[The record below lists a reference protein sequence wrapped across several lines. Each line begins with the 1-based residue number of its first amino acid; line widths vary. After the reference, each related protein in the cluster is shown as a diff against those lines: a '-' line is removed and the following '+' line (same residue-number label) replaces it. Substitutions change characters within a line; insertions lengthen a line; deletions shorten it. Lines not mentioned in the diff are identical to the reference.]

1 VRYSIT
7 PVVNYVSTLVIDVNA
22 SAAEQLADQL
32 EHSGFAA
39 DTAADWAAAVRAL
52 RAQYYGSMVF
62 VGDVSASQDL
72 KCIADLRRQVP
83 RTWLITISVTKL
95 HDTRELFSR
104 YGVDALLV
112 TPFSMEDLSGR
123 LLAFSMRSRPP

>member
-1 VRYSIT
+1 VSYSIT

-32 EHSGFAA
+32 NHSGFAA
-39 DTAADWAAAVRAL
+39 DTATSCAAALRAL
-52 RAQYYGSMVF
+52 RARYYGSMVF
-62 VGDVSASQDL
+62 VGDVSDPQDL

-83 RTWLITISVTKL
+83 RTWMIMISATKL
-95 HDTRELFSR
+95 HDRRELFLR

-123 LLAFSMRSRPP
+123 LLAFSMRSRPL